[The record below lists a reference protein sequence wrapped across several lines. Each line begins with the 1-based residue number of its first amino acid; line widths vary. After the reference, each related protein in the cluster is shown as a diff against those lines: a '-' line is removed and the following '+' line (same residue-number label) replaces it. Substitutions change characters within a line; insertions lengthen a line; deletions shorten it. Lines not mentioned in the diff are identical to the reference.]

1 MLRCPACGEGELYAR
16 PFVMREACAS
26 CGLVYEAEQGFF
38 VGAIYVNY
46 AVTVG
51 VGLGSALL
59 ANWLH
64 PMSLVAQLAI
74 AVPLMLAI
82 PVVFFHH
89 SRSVWLALNML
100 TAGRP

>member
-1 MLRCPACGEGELYAR
+1 
-16 PFVMREACAS
+16 MRESCPS

-74 AVPLMLAI
+74 AVPLMLVI
-82 PVVFFHH
+82 PVAFFHH
-89 SRSVWLALNML
+89 SRSVWLALNTL
-100 TAGRP
+100 ASGRQ